1 VPQATQGQVVRAEPG
16 AGQEAPPDWR
26 TPGGIPVFFRSA
38 TPFETATTGDLD
50 GLRLHMEHTRLGLL
64 RGFDQLLCLDGL
76 TGVEHLPHQIETV
89 RKVLRHFRGR
99 VLLADEVGLG
109 KTVEACM
116 LLREYLLRGLL
127 RRVLILVPTPLVSQW
142 HEELLS
148 KFHLEFSIPPRS
160 TKANRPEYW
169 EQTDRVLV

>member
-1 VPQATQGQVVRAEPG
+1 VPQATQEQVVRAEPG

-99 VLLADEVGLG
+99 VLLADEVGLEVHAG
-109 KTVEACM
+109 HGLTYNTVSAVARIPQIVELNIGHFLIGEAIFGGM
-116 LLREYLLRGLL
+116 HSAIRHMRTLMDLARSEP
-127 RRVLILVPTPLVSQW
+127 RRPTVV
-142 HEELLS
+142 
-148 KFHLEFSIPPRS
+148 K
-160 TKANRPEYW
+160 
-169 EQTDRVLV
+169 